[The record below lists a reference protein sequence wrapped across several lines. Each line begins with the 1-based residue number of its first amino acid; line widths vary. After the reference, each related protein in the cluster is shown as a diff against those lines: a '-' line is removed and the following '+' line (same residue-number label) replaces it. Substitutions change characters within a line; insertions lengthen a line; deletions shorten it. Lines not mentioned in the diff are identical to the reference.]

1 MEGNTLMDEIKHVVL
16 KLLRQGNEVAHIRI
30 LLREAE
36 KELGEAQEYLQAIK
50 EADFAP

>member
-1 MEGNTLMDEIKHVVL
+1 MDEIKRAVL
-16 KLLRQGNEVAHIRI
+16 SLLRQGYEVPHIRI

-36 KELGEAQEYLQAIK
+36 KELDQAQEYLQAIK